1 MVGHADVELVE
12 RVVVYDCNNFVRG
25 DGVDERFGLH
35 VQCHCDECQW
45 DWCGFGGV
53 GCCDTVDGAG
63 CADFGVGNL
72 ECERFVG
79 CVVDCAGVDRW
90 CCDHGLHGDVDTG
103 FFHLHHRDNL
113 VHGDGD
119 ECQWDRLGLVGLG
132 CCGSFHGAGCSDR
145 GERDWCC
152 ERIVGCVVGCTGQ

>member
-1 MVGHADVELVE
+1 VGGESVVPSDVGLDDEGDLAGVVAGGSYVEGLVRFCFGVVWMVGHADVELVE
-12 RVVVYDCNNFVRG
+12 RVVVYDRNNLVRG

-63 CADFGVGNL
+63 CSDFGVWNL

-79 CVVDCAGVDRW
+79 GVVDFAG
-90 CCDHGLHGDVDTG
+90 
-103 FFHLHHRDNL
+103 
-113 VHGDGD
+113 
-119 ECQWDRLGLVGLG
+119 Q
-132 CCGSFHGAGCSDR
+132 
-145 GERDWCC
+145 
-152 ERIVGCVVGCTGQ
+152 